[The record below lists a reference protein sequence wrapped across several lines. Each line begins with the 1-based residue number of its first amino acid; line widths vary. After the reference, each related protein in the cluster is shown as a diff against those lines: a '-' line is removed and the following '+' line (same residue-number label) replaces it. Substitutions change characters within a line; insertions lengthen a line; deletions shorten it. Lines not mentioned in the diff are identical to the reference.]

1 MVTTAG
7 SDVIKKPYSQGVAQ
21 MNEYAEKNPGFIG
34 SSEKFEEADIVI
46 VGAPMECTVSGRPG
60 TRQGPGQIRQVSHM
74 LEEYSFVLGRE
85 LTDYNYYDAGDIVL
99 PFGTVQESLRCI
111 GLAVTE
117 IFSRGK
123 MPLVLGGEHLISLP
137 VIREA
142 AHKYPGLKVIH
153 LDAHAD
159 LREEYLGEFLSH
171 ATVMRRVAEV
181 IGSRSLYQF
190 GIRSGTK
197 DEFDFACA
205 NTNLFI
211 DNVLAPLRENLTHLT
226 GCPVYVT
233 LDIDV
238 VDPSFAPGT
247 GTPEPGGISAREI
260 IAAVRLFG
268 ELDVVGF
275 DLVEVCPA
283 CDPSARTAL
292 LAAKLVREVI
302 LSCGP
307 VKHDSDA
314 V

>member
-1 MVTTAG
+1 M
-7 SDVIKKPYSQGVAQ
+7 I
-21 MNEYAEKNPGFIG
+21 EYTKKNPDFIG
-34 SSEKFEEADIVI
+34 SSENFEGADIVI
-46 VGAPMECTVSGRPG
+46 VGAPMDCTVSGRSG
-60 TRQGPGQIRQVSHM
+60 TRQGPGQIRQASHM
-74 LEEYSFVLGRE
+74 LDEYSVSLGRE
-85 LTDYNYYDAGDIVL
+85 LADYHYYDAGDVVL
-99 PFGTVQESLRCI
+99 PFGAVEESLRRI
-111 GLAVTE
+111 GLAAAE
-117 IFSRGK
+117 IFTYGK

-142 AHKYPGLKVIH
+142 ANKYPGLKVIH

-159 LREEYLGEFLSH
+159 LREEYLGETLSH

-181 IGSRSLYQF
+181 TGSKSLYQF
-190 GIRSGTK
+190 GIRSGMK
-197 DEFDFACA
+197 VEIDFARA

-211 DNVLAPLRENLTHLT
+211 DKVLEPLRESLPQLK
-226 GCPVYVT
+226 GYPVYVT

-238 VDPSFAPGT
+238 LDPSFAPGT

-260 IAAVRLFG
+260 IDAVRLLG

-283 CDPSARTAL
+283 CDPFARTAL

-307 VKHDSDA
+307 SEA
-314 V
+314 R